1 MRTHVLVVE
10 DEPAMRRA
18 LALNLTARG
27 YRVSVA
33 EDGTTALN
41 AAASGAPDVIVLD
54 LGLPDLDGMD
64 IIRAVR
70 GYSRTPIVVL
80 SGRAGSGDKVDA
92 LDAGADDYVT
102 KPFDVNELVA
112 RLGAATRRAGSDD
125 AHTLIRIGHTAIDLA
140 GRTVTRSGPD
150 GQPERVTLTPT
161 EWQLLEVLLTH
172 PGRLISQRQLL
183 SELRGQPGYTDS
195 SYLRLY
201 IAQLRHKLEDEPSRP
216 RHLLTEPG
224 MGYRY
229 QP

>member
-1 MRTHVLVVE
+1 MSRPGWV
-10 DEPAMRRA
+10 
-18 LALNLTARG
+18 
-27 YRVSVA
+27 
-33 EDGTTALN
+33 
-41 AAASGAPDVIVLD
+41 
-54 LGLPDLDGMD
+54 
-64 IIRAVR
+64 
-70 GYSRTPIVVL
+70 SRTSSSCHSVGSALPAPVARRVRCGSPSSRL
-80 SGRAGSGDKVDA
+80 GRWRCGRCGSGC
-92 LDAGADDYVT
+92 GH
-102 KPFDVNELVA
+102 
-112 RLGAATRRAGSDD
+112 RRCRRAATRRAGSDD